1 MILKKVLFLIL
12 FLIIGVAAVYIYI
25 NDAKKE
31 IVNIDYYAKID
42 SATSFYSI
50 QKYDSAFYYFNK
62 AKLACS
68 DKEQKRK
75 SYALYY
81 MADIQQ
87 INCDFVGSEQ
97 TVTEIIKFYPEYE
110 NINSVYN
117 LLGLA
122 YKEQSDY
129 ENAIKY
135 FQITLKLTDNEE
147 QKCVIKNNIAYV
159 YLDAKKYSKAVEILQ
174 PLISNDSL
182 IVSKQNY
189 AKVLDNLGYA
199 YYKLENPEA
208 INYLEKSL
216 KLRDSIKNDF
226 ESIASFMHLAEYYQ
240 FINVELSKQFTDKAY
255 VSATNVNSPDDKI
268 VALKF
273 KILISDAEDS
283 KKLALKQINLS
294 DSISKVRQS
303 AKNQFSK
310 IKYDSTK
317 AIQDVQIQKEQKLL
331 YLLLLI
337 TLTITTILLY
347 FLIRSK
353 NKRKLEETTY
363 NTETRISKKLHD
375 ELAND
380 VFNAMM
386 FAETQD
392 LINPAKKE
400 ELLETLDTIYART
413 RNIAKENSDIDTG
426 ANFQVNLLNMI
437 ASYRTINT
445 NVITQNSTSINWL
458 AINKSIKIAVFRVF
472 QELLVNMKKHSQ
484 CSIVIIGFETKDKTI
499 EISYSDNGIG
509 TSELLQFKNG
519 LQNAENRIIDIKG
532 SLTFETESNKGF
544 KAKII
549 IPR

>member
-1 MILKKVLFLIL
+1 MILKKVLFPIL
-12 FLIIGVAAVYIYI
+12 FLLIGVAAVFIYM

-31 IVNIDYYAKID
+31 IVNLDYYTKID
-42 SATSFYSI
+42 SATSFYII
-50 QKYDSAFYYFNK
+50 QKYDSSFYYFNK

-97 TVTEIIKFYPEYE
+97 TATEIIKFYPEYE

-135 FQITLKLTDNEE
+135 FQKTLKLTDNEE

-240 FINVELSKQFTDKAY
+240 FKNVELSKQFADKAY
-255 VSATNVNSPDDKI
+255 VSASKVNSPDDKI

-310 IKYDSTK
+310 IKYDSKK

-337 TLTITTILLY
+337 TLAITTVLLY

-426 ANFQVNLLNMI
+426 ANFQINLLNMI

-445 NVITQNSTSINWL
+445 NVITQNSSSIHWL
-458 AINKSIKIAVFRVF
+458 TINKSIKIAVFRVV

-484 CSIVIIGFETKDKTI
+484 CSLVIIGFETKDKTV

-519 LQNAENRIIDIKG
+519 LQNAENRIIDING